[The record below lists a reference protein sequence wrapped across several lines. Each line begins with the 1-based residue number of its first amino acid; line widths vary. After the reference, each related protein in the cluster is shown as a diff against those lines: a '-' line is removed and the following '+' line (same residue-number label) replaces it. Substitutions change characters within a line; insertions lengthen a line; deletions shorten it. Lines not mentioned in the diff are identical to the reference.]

1 MVDHCLRLLR
11 VVISDENT
19 CYYDVA
25 VIEGNRVLG
34 WACVTRRRA
43 GATTI
48 DNLQIFFPVRVVR
61 GPLLISHSDV
71 DRELSRVTTPT
82 WLP

>member
-48 DNLQIFFPVRVVR
+48 DNLQIIFSCPGGQRSS
-61 GPLLISHSDV
+61 PHQSL
-71 DRELSRVTTPT
+71 
-82 WLP
+82 